1 MLATP
6 CDTCAARSHSFC
18 GILTKDEI
26 SHLNSMSRRKRIR
39 AGEVIVDEERQT
51 GYVANITSGV
61 VKLTKTLVD
70 GRQLI
75 VGLQFS
81 GDFLGQPLG
90 GESGFRAEA
99 ATEVELCMFTMARFE
114 RLMCEFPGIEHR
126 LFQQTLNALDAAR
139 AWMVV
144 LGRKTATEKVASFL
158 DLLASRI
165 SNTPCSGSPS
175 VRFELP
181 LTRAEIADC
190 LGLTIETVS
199 RAITRLKVMGLIVL
213 VSNRTIVVPSK
224 RALRAVSE
232 CFLLPK
238 SDVNMAA
245 NGAIHDHAENSAPRR
260 ALASVG

>member
-6 CDTCAARSHSFC
+6 CDTCAARTHSFC
-18 GILTKDEI
+18 GILTKDEL
-26 SHLNSMSRRKRIR
+26 SHLNSMSRRKRFR
-39 AGEVIVDEERQT
+39 AGQVIVDEEQQT
-51 GYVANITSGV
+51 EYVANIISGV

-81 GDFLGQPLG
+81 RDFLGQPLG

-99 ATEVELCMFTMARFE
+99 ATEVELCAFTMVRFE
-114 RLMCEFPGIEHR
+114 RLMRELPGIEHR
-126 LFQQTLNALDAAR
+126 LFQQTLNALDVAR

-165 SNTPCSGSPS
+165 SNAPCSGSPS

-199 RAITRLKVMGLIVL
+199 RAMTRLKVMGLIVL

-238 SDVNMAA
+238 SNANMRTHCAT
-245 NGAIHDHAENSAPRR
+245 HDHPENSALRR
-260 ALASVG
+260 TLAPVG